1 MPKPTQDQLDMVLA
15 HNSQIGLL
23 CTQWVYLEWMLEV
36 AIWWF
41 SDLLDK
47 SDEERLTETGGKPI
61 SVLAREA
68 GNIAHRK
75 LTSKHDLDA
84 MKDIPKRIEESLT
97 ERNLAIHGVRTLSTE
112 DVVLARVTRGRNRGT
127 LQNLSLI
134 RLRSLNEE
142 VAQNRRCDGIVAVL
156 KWRDRRY
163 D

>member
-1 MPKPTQDQLDMVLA
+1 MPKPTQDQLDVVLA
-15 HNSQIGLL
+15 HHYQIGLL
-23 CTQWVYLEWMLEV
+23 CAQWAYLEWMLEV

-47 SDEERLTETGGKPI
+47 SDEQRLTETGGKPI

-75 LTSKHDLDA
+75 LTLKSDIDA
-84 MKDIPKRIEESLT
+84 MKDIAKRIEESLA
-97 ERNLAIHGVRTLSTE
+97 ERNLAVHGVRTLSPDE
-112 DVVLARVTRGRNRGT
+112 VVLASVTRGRYRGT

-142 VAQNRRCDGIVAVL
+142 VGQIIA
-156 KWRDRRY
+156 
-163 D
+163 